1 MSRRYAVLDAS
12 TVPAQLELQQG
23 GLVVTYNTDG
33 TTSDRNARATQPL
46 SGSRWTWECA
56 AWGTEALTATNVA
69 FGLVTSSVVN
79 NVRVGNVAGSV
90 AFTPGDGGVWV
101 DGTKVATVAAVGK
114 QTYIQFA
121 LDLVAA
127 TPTLQI
133 RVNNLTL
140 YTIGLTAG
148 QTWYP
153 AASIGG
159 ATAYGLNALVNFGKR
174 ALEYLAPTNYKPG
187 VFINSQSSGSL
198 FFASQAHR
206 NPPTGSPPNQL
217 YAGCILEADKVYIE
231 SGFEFWTDGE
241 SGTSWGAADVDLDND
256 SGKLSYLVPEQPRNA
271 LVIWEMVD
279 LDRPNDPPT
288 RVGTTRVDRVTEPKR
303 GVIRIKQ
310 RSPLAIYDDPWR
322 RKTIP
327 PWADAGSANQPWPIG
342 LGAVRNAEP
351 VLLDPNGGRPIY
363 AIHDAAL
370 TMIGI
375 ERDRGDPYNPAAD
388 PPDYTPTNDLRGTIL
403 ERQPLGPFVVDVS
416 STGSSNLTPT
426 NPNDFLGGVGAM
438 TTANGGMPASWT
450 SRAPAGSFC
459 TVTQAWTGDG
469 GGRLRVT
476 MSAWQGQAF
485 NMANASNASTP
496 VSIVAGNRYRV
507 ALDVARFTKTT
518 ALTRAILSI
527 KLVDSGGAYRTLPG
541 AQWGSFDVG
550 RYTADFTAPIDA
562 VALDVSAYIEV
573 LPNTVSDTFIVDFD
587 NVTMFQLPSAPGSNV
602 ALQGIS
608 LANYIQEILENR
620 FGAKS
625 TDWVRADAEAIDALK
640 PYPFGVYIRDA
651 VTTMAAIRAPF
662 DSLCLAATPDEY
674 GRLRIAQLQDP
685 ETMTPVWTITFARA
699 ADAPLGDPDEAKGL
713 TLSAGGR
720 YNWKVHGDSDFVD
733 DFNPATGI
741 DAATRAKF
749 KRQCQFLV
757 KSSASMPDIYSFAEG
772 AKELWTL
779 LDIAAHVQA
788 QHDSVCGLFTAPRI
802 DYPVTFTY
810 AWPGPAIL
818 RPGLAMR
825 VVCDWGVFTAGKNL
839 YIKQIR
845 HFPLALKYEISVAW
859 G

>member
-1 MSRRYAVLDAS
+1 MSRRYAILDV
-12 TVPAQLELQQG
+12 TTLPAQLELQQG
-23 GLVVTYNTDG
+23 GLVLTYDTDG
-33 TTSDRNARATQPL
+33 TSSDRNARATQSL

-69 FGLVTSSVVN
+69 FGLVKSNVAS
-79 NVRVGNVAGSV
+79 NVRVGNAVGSV
-90 AFTPGDGGVWV
+90 GFTPGDGGIWV
-101 DGTKVATVAAVGK
+101 DGSKIDTIPTIGK

-133 RVNNLTL
+133 RVGNLML
-140 YTIGLTAG
+140 YTFNLPAG
-148 QTWYP
+148 QSWRP

-174 ALEYLAPTNYKPG
+174 ACEYVPPTNYKPG
-187 VFINSQSSGSL
+187 VFINSQSSGAW

-206 NPPTGSPPNQL
+206 NAPTGSPPNQRF
-217 YAGCILEADKVYIE
+217 AGCILEAEKVYFDGGIQV
-231 SGFEFWTDGE
+231 WTDGT
-241 SGTSWGAADVDLDND
+241 SGSSWSASDVDLDNEN
-256 SGKLSYLVPEQPRNA
+256 GKLTPLFLEQPRNA
-271 LVIWEMVD
+271 LVIWETLD
-279 LDRPNDPPT
+279 LDNPDDPPT
-288 RVGTTRVDRVTEPKR
+288 RVETTRVDLVTIPKR

-310 RSPLAIYDDPWR
+310 RSPLAIYDDPWM

-327 PWADAGSANQPWPIG
+327 PWADSGSANQPWPIA

-388 PPDYTPTNDLRGTIL
+388 PPDYTPTNDLRGTVL

-426 NPNDFLGGVGAM
+426 NPTELLGGVGAM
-438 TTANGGMPASWT
+438 TTASGAMPASWT
-450 SRAPAGSFC
+450 DRAPAGSLC

-469 GGRLRVT
+469 GGRLRLT

-496 VSIVAGNRYRV
+496 VAIVSGKRYRI

-518 ALTRAILSI
+518 ALARAILSV
-527 KLVDSGGAYRTLPG
+527 KLVDSGGVYRTLPG
-541 AQWGSFDVG
+541 AQWGSFDIG
-550 RYTADFTAPIDA
+550 HYTADFTAPIDA
-562 VALDVSAYIEV
+562 VALGVSAYIEV
-573 LPNTVSDTFIVDFD
+573 QPSTVSDTFIIDFD
-587 NVTMFQLPSAPGSNV
+587 NVTLFQLPSAPGANV
-602 ALQGIS
+602 ALEGIS
-608 LANYIQEILENR
+608 LANYMQEILENR

-625 TDWVRADAEAIDALK
+625 TEWVRADAEAIDAAK
-640 PYPFGVYIRDA
+640 PYPFGVYIRDV
-651 VTTMAAIRAPF
+651 VTTMAAIRAPL
-662 DSLCLAATPDEY
+662 DSFCAAVTTDEY
-674 GRLRIAQLQDP
+674 GRMRIVTLQDP
-685 ETMTPVWTITFARA
+685 DAMTPAMTVTFARA

-713 TLSAGGR
+713 TLNAGGR
-720 YNWKVHGDSDFVD
+720 YNWKVHGDSDFVL

-757 KSSASMPDIYSFAEG
+757 KSSANLPDLYSFAEN

-779 LDIAAHVQA
+779 LDIPAHVQT
-788 QHDSVCGLFTAPRI
+788 QHDSVCGLFADARF

-810 AWPGPAIL
+810 AWPPAPIL
-818 RPGLAMR
+818 RPGLALR
-825 VVCDWGVFTAGKNL
+825 VICDSGAFTAGKNL
-839 YIKQIR
+839 YIKQRR
-845 HFPLALKYEISVAW
+845 HYPLPCRYEISVGW